1 MGPWRQGWVAR
12 NWRSHPHFIPHAGL
26 NSREQAA
33 RREAQVHPAP
43 AFLSLTHAIHF
54 SHPSLLTPSSSQ
66 AVYKTY
72 IDVVHIQ
79 KDEASSLFS
88 MFAADSQSQEVE
100 ETASQGERNIAD
112 APATQASQRFERTI
126 CVCGCT

>member
-1 MGPWRQGWVAR
+1 M
-12 NWRSHPHFIPHAGL
+12 
-26 NSREQAA
+26 
-33 RREAQVHPAP
+33 HPAP
-43 AFLSLTHAIHF
+43 AFLSLTPAAHF
-54 SHPSLLTPSSSQ
+54 SRLPSLPTAPSPQ

-112 APATQASQRFERTI
+112 APATQASQG
-126 CVCGCT
+126 CCGAYCMSVWVRGEGRAWG